1 VQAKQGPLLVILGA
15 GGHGRVVAD
24 AALASGK
31 WAAVVATDRDPS
43 RCHGELL
50 PGVPCLPLAE
60 ATARPHGRIH
70 VAIGKPADRER
81 ECAPFLDRL
90 GTVVHPSA
98 SVSPQAQ
105 VGAGSFVAAHAVVA
119 PGATLAVAVI
129 VNHGAVADHDA
140 QVGAFA
146 HLAPRAAVGGGCG
159 IGAHVL
165 LGSGACVLPGV
176 RITGGCVIG
185 AGAVV
190 HRDVTECGVYA
201 GVPVRRLR

>member
-1 VQAKQGPLLVILGA
+1 VILGA

-31 WAAVVATDRDPS
+31 WAAVIATDGDPA

-60 ATARPHGRIH
+60 AIARPHGRIH
-70 VAIGKPADRER
+70 VAIGNSQSRER
-81 ECAPFLDRL
+81 ECTLYLDRL
-90 GTVVHPSA
+90 GTVIHPA
-98 SVSPQAQ
+98 GSVSPHAQ
-105 VGAGSFVAAHAVVA
+105 LGAGSFVAAHAVVA
-119 PGATLAVAVI
+119 PGAALDIGVI

-140 QVGAFA
+140 HVGAFA

-176 RITGGCVIG
+176 RITGGCVVG